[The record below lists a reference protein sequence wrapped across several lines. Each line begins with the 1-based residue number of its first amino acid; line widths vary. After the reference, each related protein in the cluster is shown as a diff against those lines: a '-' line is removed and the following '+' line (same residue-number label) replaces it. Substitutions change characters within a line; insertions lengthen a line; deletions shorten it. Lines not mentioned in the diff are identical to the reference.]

1 MKMKKLLLLIAL
13 IGSIFTAKPI
23 DFKESSA
30 VDNAKWGALRLGIG
44 YGLWKSA
51 FFVHELGHSLMAKV
65 LTRSPIDIVL
75 GKNPGEPIDKPLYQN
90 SWLKVYKQFFTKVG
104 SGGYANSNV
113 GSRAQ
118 TIGIIAAGPFA
129 GIGYGL
135 GVLSAANGNS
145 KNINPLDTLLLK
157 SVGSLLVVNNIANLI
172 PEKESGLDGELIMRE
187 LTKSGRFCVN
197 KVSSSVMQCA
207 LGVGIPLLFLK
218 TGFRFLNDSE
228 SKLSNRSK

>member
-1 MKMKKLLLLIAL
+1 MKMKKLLLSIAL
-13 IGSIFTAKPI
+13 IGSIFRAKSI

-30 VDNAKWGALRLGIG
+30 VDNAQWGALRLGIG

-75 GKNPGEPIDKPLYQN
+75 GKNPGEQIDKPLYQN

-118 TIGIIAAGPFA
+118 TMGIIAAGPLA

-135 GVLSAANGNS
+135 GIMSIADGSS
-145 KNINPLDTLLLK
+145 KNINPLDILLLK
-157 SVGSLLVVNNIANLI
+157 SVASLLVVNNVANLI
-172 PEKESGLDGELIMRE
+172 PEKQSGLDGELIMRE

-197 KVSSSVMQCA
+197 KGSSIVMQCA
-207 LGVGIPLLFLK
+207 LGVGIAFVATK
-218 TGFRFLNDSE
+218 DFKKLNSPR
-228 SKLSNRSK
+228 SSNGWK